1 MRAGIRPGSSLHSF
15 TLLGAVLASLAVPSG
30 ARADET
36 AGGWQQTVVIY
47 GMGAAIDGTA
57 QLGQV
62 EVPVDLSMSNLFD
75 ALEFGAM
82 VAYRVENDT
91 WSFTTDVTF
100 VGLGGTGTTEG
111 GLLRGEV
118 DVDQFTLMGTAGR
131 RLTDNLEFL
140 FGLAYLDLSSDV
152 KVKSTSGDAVDLHV
166 SADADWIDPTLG
178 LRYSV
183 PLGDTWRLNLRGDI
197 GGFGIGS
204 DFMWQALATAQWQV
218 SDTAGVIFGYRAIGF
233 DYEQG
238 KDQNYQHYDLTE
250 QGPVIGVTF
259 SF

>member
-1 MRAGIRPGSSLHSF
+1 MRAGTRPGSSLHSF

-30 ARADET
+30 AHADET
-36 AGGWQQTVVIY
+36 AGGWRQTVVIY
-47 GMGAAIDGTA
+47 GMGAAMSGTA
-57 QLGQV
+57 QLGEV
-62 EVPVDLSMSNLFD
+62 EVPVGLSASDLFD
-75 ALEFGAM
+75 LLEFGAM
-82 VAYRVENDT
+82 AAYRVENDT
-91 WSFTTDVTF
+91 WSFTTDATF
-100 VGLGGTGTTEG
+100 VGLGRTATTEG

-118 DVDQFTLMGTAGR
+118 DIDQFTLMGTAGR
-131 RLTDNLEFL
+131 RLTDNVEFL

-152 KVKSTSGDAVDLHV
+152 KVESTSGDAVNLRI

-178 LRYSV
+178 LRYSI
-183 PLGDTWRLNLRGDI
+183 PLGEAWRLNLRGDI

-204 DFMWQALATAQWQV
+204 DFMWQALATAQWRV

-238 KDQNYQHYDLTE
+238 KDQNYQHYDLIE
-250 QGPVIGVTF
+250 QGPVVGVTI